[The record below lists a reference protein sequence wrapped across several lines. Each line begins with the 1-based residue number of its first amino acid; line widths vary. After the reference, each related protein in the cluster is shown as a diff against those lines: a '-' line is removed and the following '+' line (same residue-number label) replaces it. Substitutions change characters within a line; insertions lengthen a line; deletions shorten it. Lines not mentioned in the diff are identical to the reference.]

1 MPSEYRAVW
10 STAGGGTGYTVLHF
24 QDVVSNTE
32 AQNTANAV
40 RTFFNSLA
48 GIFPDE
54 VSITFDDEVLVKDL
68 AGTLLSVWPVTPPAS
83 VAGINA
89 STYNRAAGARIDWS
103 TGHIVA
109 GRRLTGRTYLV
120 PAGSSVFDIAG
131 LVTSANVTAMTNAA
145 TALITATSS
154 IKPLVVWSRTH
165 GVAWAASGV
174 AVPTKGA
181 ILTGRR
187 D

>member
-1 MPSEYRAVW
+1 MPSEYRAIW
-10 STAGGGTGYTVLHF
+10 STPGGGTGYSVFHF

-32 AQNTANAV
+32 AQNTADAV
-40 RTFFNSLA
+40 RTFFNSLS

-54 VSITFDDEVLVKDL
+54 VTISFDSEVIVMDL
-68 AGTLLSVWPVTPPAS
+68 AGTLTAVYAVTPPAS
-83 VAGINA
+83 VVGINA
-89 STYNRAAGARIDWS
+89 STYNRAAGARVDWG

-120 PAGSSVFDIAG
+120 PAGSSVFG
-131 LVTSANVTAMTNAA
+131 LTGEVTSANVTAIGNAA
-145 TALITATSS
+145 AALITATSS

-165 GVAWAASGV
+165 GIAWAATDAS
-174 AVPTKGA
+174 VPLKGA